1 MIIHQADFTGSY
13 PDYRQAPKDERPE
26 FAFIGR
32 SNVGKSSLI
41 NMLVER
47 KDLARTSNVPGK
59 TQLLNYFL
67 INEDWYLVDLPG
79 YGYAQVSKKLRKKWR
94 QMMNAYFINRENLVC
109 VFVLIDS
116 NVSPQKIDL
125 DFINWLGEN
134 RIPFVILYTKSDRCK
149 AAELERNIAAFREA
163 LAEYWE
169 LLPPDVVTSANKQ
182 TGRDDVFQIIQDTLD
197 RIQA

>member
-1 MIIHQADFTGSY
+1 MTIHQADFKGSY
-13 PDYRQAPKDERPE
+13 PDYHQAPKDNRPE

-59 TQLLNYFL
+59 TQHLNYFL
-67 INEDWYLVDLPG
+67 INEEWYLVDLPG

-94 QMMNAYFINRENLVC
+94 QMMNAYFINRESLVC
-109 VFVLIDS
+109 VFVLVDS
-116 NVSPQKIDL
+116 NIPPQKIDL

-134 RIPFVILYTKSDRCK
+134 RVPFIILYTKSDRCK
-149 AAELERNIAAFREA
+149 AAELEQNIAAFREA
-163 LAEYWE
+163 LLEYWDV
-169 LLPPDVVTSANKQ
+169 LPPDVTTSATQQ
-182 TGRDDVFQIIQDTLD
+182 TGRDEVFQIIQDTLD
-197 RIQA
+197 RI

>member
-13 PDYRQAPKDERPE
+13 PDYRQGPKDDRPE

-59 TQLLNYFL
+59 TQHLNYFL
-67 INEDWYLVDLPG
+67 INEEWYLVDLPG

-109 VFVLIDS
+109 VFVLVDS
-116 NVSPQKIDL
+116 NVSPQKNDI

-134 RIPFVILYTKSDRCK
+134 RIPFVVLYTKSDRCK
-149 AAELERNIAAFREA
+149 SAELEQNIAAFREA
-163 LAEYWE
+163 LAEYWAM
-169 LLPPDVVTSANKQ
+169 LPPDVITSANKQ
-182 TGRDDVFQIIQDTLD
+182 TGRDEVFQIIQDTLD
-197 RIQA
+197 RM